1 MTYFVTLSAEF
12 SLSPGEVN
20 VNNGFSHE
28 FLICKS
34 ETEAGGQRSPAFIFA
49 ITDRGLLLSE
59 SSTDLITKL
68 YVIPSSNNV
77 GFN

>member
-28 FLICKS
+28 FLIF
-34 ETEAGGQRSPAFIFA
+34 RSLTLDGTQMSLNSAKPE
-49 ITDRGLLLSE
+49 RGLLLFE
-59 SSTDLITKL
+59 SSTATIANL
-68 YVIPSSNNV
+68 
-77 GFN
+77 